1 MQLKKEMT
9 FKVKEG
15 TSVLTNYFLETER
28 IPLEET
34 RTVYVKR
41 GEDPIVYKLETLKGI
56 SYSALPYE
64 IIVKMLIREK
74 YSIDEE
80 LAIQRQIDNKTAEF
94 KEYFDYIENI
104 KNQVK
109 DFILERETYF
119 DKEGNLKVIE

>member
-15 TSVLTNYFLETER
+15 TSVLTKYFLETER

-41 GEDPIVYKLETLKGI
+41 GEDPIVYELETLKGI
-56 SYSALPYE
+56 SYSALSYE

-80 LAIQRQIDNKTAEF
+80 LAIQRQRDTKPDEF

-104 KNQVK
+104 KKQVK

-119 DKEGNLKVIE
+119 DKEGNLKEQ

>member
-1 MQLKKEMT
+1 MKLKKEMT

-15 TSVLTNYFLETER
+15 TSLLNKFFLETER

-41 GEDPIVYKLETLKGI
+41 GEDPIVYKLETVKGI
-56 SYSALPYE
+56 SYSSLSYE
-64 IIVKMLIREK
+64 SLVRLMIREK

-80 LAIQRQIDNKTAEF
+80 LAIQRQRDTKPNEF

-104 KNQVK
+104 KTQVK

-119 DKEGNLKVIE
+119 DEEGNLKVIE

>member
-1 MQLKKEMT
+1 MKLKKEMT

-15 TSVLTNYFLETER
+15 TNLLNKFFLETER

-41 GEDPIVYKLETLKGI
+41 GEDPIVYKLETVKGI
-56 SYSALPYE
+56 SYSSLSYE
-64 IIVKMLIREK
+64 SLVRLMIREK

-80 LAIQRQIDNKTAEF
+80 LAIQRQRDTKPDEF

-104 KNQVK
+104 KTQVK
-109 DFILERETYF
+109 SFILERETYF
-119 DKEGNLKVIE
+119 DEEGNLKVTE

>member
-15 TSVLTNYFLETER
+15 TSVLTKYFLETER

-56 SYSALPYE
+56 SYSALSYE

-80 LAIQRQIDNKTAEF
+80 LAIQRQRDTKPNEF

-104 KNQVK
+104 KTQVK

-119 DKEGNLKVIE
+119 DEEGNLKVIE